1 MSTLGSLGD
10 SLFAKRAEIAAAEN
24 RVKELTAEKTLI
36 ESELIAQMKDAGTD
50 MVRGEKATISI
61 SETVRPQLQ
70 DQEAFNRFVLRKK
83 ALHLFERR
91 IAVKAYNE
99 MKDELGGKPIPGV
112 SEYVQT
118 RLNVRAK

>member
-1 MSTLGSLGD
+1 MSTLGNLSD
-10 SLFAKRAEIAAAEN
+10 SLFAKRAEIAKAES
-24 RVKELTAEKTLI
+24 RVKELMAERGEI
-36 ESELIAQMKDAGTD
+36 ESKLIAEMKEAGTD
-50 MVRGEKATISI
+50 IVRGKKATVSI
-61 SETVRPQLQ
+61 SETIRPQLQ

-91 IAVKAYNE
+91 IAVKAYQE
-99 MKDELGGKPIPGV
+99 MKDSLGGKDIPGV

>member
-10 SLFAKRAEIAAAEN
+10 SLFEKRAEIAAAEN

-61 SETVRPQLQ
+61 SETIRPQLQ